1 MAVPCGIG
9 GIDRQRYNGIV
20 NRVDRDVRNKREADG
35 RRYAMDVNL
44 SGPEIHAL
52 RGLVEEAIVDLDKQI
67 KGATEQT
74 TTEALKESKDVFRNI
89 MEKLP
94 VEFGTVS

>member
-1 MAVPCGIG
+1 MIHGIG
-9 GIDRQRYNGIV
+9 DFGRKRYNDGAS
-20 NRVDRDVRNKREADG
+20 RVDRDVRSKREADG

-52 RGLVEEAIVDLDKQI
+52 RGLVEEAIVNLDKQI
-67 KGATEQT
+67 RGATEQT
-74 TTEALKESKDVFRNI
+74 TNEALKESRDIFRQI

>member
-1 MAVPCGIG
+1 MANGIG
-9 GIDRQRYNGIV
+9 DIDRQRYNDFTS
-20 NRVDRDVRNKREADG
+20 RVDRDVRSKREADG

-52 RGLVEEAIVDLDKQI
+52 RGLVEETILNLDKQI

-74 TTEALKESKDVFRNI
+74 TTEALKESKEVFRHI
-89 MEKLP
+89 MDKLP

>member
-1 MAVPCGIG
+1 MAYGICD
-9 GIDRQRYNGIV
+9 IDRQRYNDIAS
-20 NRVDRDVRNKREADG
+20 RVDRDVRSKREADG
-35 RRYAMDVNL
+35 RRYAMDINL

-52 RGLVEEAIVDLDKQI
+52 RGLVEEAIVNLDKQI
-67 KGATEQT
+67 RGATDQKT
-74 TTEALKESKDVFRNI
+74 NEALKESKDVFRHI